1 MSRTDSRTLINRGR
15 KAGLK
20 TSELYSAL
28 TTRPPEVPGLVSG
41 QADGN
46 GFVSGVTANGR
57 AVYQPLT
64 GRRG

>member
-1 MSRTDSRTLINRGR
+1 MSRTDPRTLINRGR

-28 TTRPPEVPGLVSG
+28 TTRPPEALSLVGG

-46 GFVSGVTANGR
+46 GFVSGLTENGR
-57 AVYQPLT
+57 AVYRPLA